1 MPYAETVE
9 KKHFYM
15 LFALALAALV
25 ALGAWNRY
33 RDRSTPSVT
42 VESESG
48 EQAQVTPTDRMRVR
62 TAEREPQIDPSTW
75 RLKVSGL
82 VDRELS
88 LTLDE
93 VLGRPAEERLVELP
107 CVEGWKETAL
117 WKGVRLAPLL
127 EEAGMYDDAE
137 TVVFSSPGGYTTSLT
152 VQDIR
157 ETDPL
162 LAYQVNGEPLPQEQ
176 GYPLRLVVPQRLGY
190 KWIKWVTGIQA
201 IRGEYEGYWESYGY
215 SNEARAR

>member
-1 MPYAETVE
+1 
-9 KKHFYM
+9 M

-62 TAEREPQIDPSTW
+62 TAEGEPQIDPSTW
-75 RLKVSGL
+75 RLEVSGL

-93 VLGRPAEERLVELP
+93 VLSRPAEERLVELP
-107 CVEGWKETAL
+107 CVEGWSETAL
-117 WKGVRLAPLL
+117 WKGARLSSLL
-127 EEAGMYDDAE
+127 EEAGPMPEAR
-137 TVVFSSPGGYTTSLT
+137 TIIFSSPGGYTTSLT
-152 VQDIR
+152 MEDVR

-162 LAYQVNGEPLPQEQ
+162 LAWQVNGQPLPPEQ
-176 GYPLRLVVPQRLGY
+176 GYPLRLVVPHRLAY
-190 KWIKWVTGIQA
+190 KWIKWVTE
-201 IRGEYEGYWESYGY
+201 IRLVEEDYRGYWESYGY
-215 SNEARAR
+215 SNEARAD